1 MCNWLNAKTVYDEIN
16 KELGGVYY
24 SSSQSS
30 EIEDTRQVH
39 RQEKKK
45 KKDKRNEYTGIV
57 RRIINGNNA
66 AAF

>member
-45 KKDKRNEYTGIV
+45 RQKE
-57 RRIINGNNA
+57 
-66 AAF
+66 